1 MQGYEYRV
9 VPAPVRGEKARG
21 VKTTA
26 DRFALALSN
35 LMNALGRE
43 GWEYQRADSLPCEER
58 VGLTGSKTTFQH
70 MLVFRRPLAAGAAAG
85 PAAEPTP
92 EPAARPLIALEPPV
106 PSLAPS
112 AGPMPALGPATAP
125 EPRAAPALGP
135 AEALAQTLRPKS
147 GLAAE

>member
-26 DRFALALSN
+26 DRYALALSN
-35 LMNALGRE
+35 LMNSLGRE

-70 MLVFRRPLAAGAAAG
+70 MLVFRRPLAAVA
-85 PAAEPTP
+85 AAEPAP

-106 PSLAPS
+106 PSPAPS
-112 AGPMPALGPATAP
+112 SGPVPALGPALGPASAP
-125 EPRAAPALGP
+125 ESGSAPALGP
-135 AEALAQTLRPKS
+135 AEALARTLRPKS

>member
-85 PAAEPTP
+85 PAAEHAP

-125 EPRAAPALGP
+125 EPGAAPALGP